1 MLGAAESFK
10 ACKFISEDAIEV
22 NLDDKKTRTI
32 YQFCRNMTQNYID
45 TYLAVA
51 VALQAVQE
59 AQMTLENRKLTAKS
73 RTPAQHKI
81 LLLPSISVLTPLRS
95 RIASLEVWM
104 DRLRVF

>member
-59 AQMTLENRKLTAKS
+59 AQMTLENRKLTA
-73 RTPAQHKI
+73 
-81 LLLPSISVLTPLRS
+81 
-95 RIASLEVWM
+95 RIHICIQELVQKGIFKHHNSCLMEVI
-104 DRLRVF
+104 DNALARFA